1 MTTPD
6 ADIRV
11 LIVDDNRTVRRGI
24 RLRLEN
30 ATGIRV
36 AGEAANGRDAVVL
49 AHAERADVV
58 LMDLHMPGMN
68 GIEATRLITADEQSG
83 CRVILLTSEVSDAFV
98 VDAIE
103 AGASGYLLKGHD
115 SDQLLPV
122 IRGAA
127 AGTATIS
134 PRVAPRLIREL
145 REARSAPADPEQV
158 TLLTASGRRAAQQRG
173 HVDRG
178 HREATERVGEH
189 RAQPDR
195 VRAAQTRP
203 RRPHAARSLGGAQRS
218 SALRHVVRSDEI
230 TGRGAARPR
239 GPG

>member
-1 MTTPD
+1 MTAAA
-6 ADIRV
+6 ADLGV

-30 ATGIRV
+30 ASGIRV
-36 AGEAANGRDAVVL
+36 VGEAANGPDAIVR
-49 AHAERADVV
+49 ARAENADVV
-58 LMDLHMPGMN
+58 LMDLHMPGMS
-68 GIEATRLITADEQSG
+68 GIEATRMITAENQG

-98 VDAIE
+98 LDALE

-145 REARSAPADPEQV
+145 REARPLPAAPHEV
-158 TLLTASGRRAAQQRG
+158 SLLTAAETRVVALLSSG
-173 HVDRG
+173 VT
-178 HREATERVGEH
+178 ATEDIARHLSVSINT
-189 RAQPDR
+189 
-195 VRAAQTRP
+195 VRSQT
-203 RRPHAARSLGGAQRS
+203 A
-218 SALRHVVRSDEI
+218 SALRKLDLSDR
-230 TGRGAARPR
+230 TQLALWGARNGLQRRDPSSIR
-239 GPG
+239 MNS